1 MPYIIVVPM
10 WNPMAHSLSST
21 LDFSILDEWESQII
35 PRPPSLNALEH
46 GKLYNVGRATCGR
59 PIVNM

>member
-1 MPYIIVVPM
+1 
-10 WNPMAHSLSST
+10 MAHSLSST